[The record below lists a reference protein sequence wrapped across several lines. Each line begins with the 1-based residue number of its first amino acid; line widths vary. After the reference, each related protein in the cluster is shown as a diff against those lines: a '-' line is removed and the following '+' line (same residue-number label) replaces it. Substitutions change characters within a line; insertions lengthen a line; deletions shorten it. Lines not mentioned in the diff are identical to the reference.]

1 MLRFAAG
8 FGNQRDDVRQGLAR
22 FRDKVRAV
30 EFLFRIPA
38 DLAGE
43 EHHTALGGDAVGK
56 AFRLFPVLRV
66 KERMSFGHFVGVSLS
81 SVVPAKAGT
90 HNPCA
95 TAVIP
100 WLWIPA
106 F

>member
-8 FGNQRDDVRQGLAR
+8 FGNQRDDVGERLAR
-22 FRDKVRAV
+22 LRDKIRAV

-43 EHHTALGGDAVGK
+43 EHHAAFGHDAVGK
-56 AFRLFPVLRV
+56 AFWLFPVLRV
-66 KERMSFGHFVGVSLS
+66 KESVSVGHLVGVSLS
-81 SVVPAKAGT
+81 TVVPAKAGT

-95 TAVIP
+95 TDVT
-100 WLWIPA
+100 L
-106 F
+106 